1 MVIVPLCRVWQEEE
15 IVMEIFGM
23 DVSHLSY
30 LILLIAMDVET
41 FVPTLTLYL
50 CAQMDYATRQMS
62 HVSRIGAIAMDTR
75 QTFVKQT

>member
-23 DVSHLSY
+23 DVNRLSY

-50 CAQMDYATRQMS
+50 CAQMDYATRQIL
-62 HVSRIGAIAMDTR
+62 HVYLIGAIAMDTR